1 MYIKKRMGLMVRW
14 VTWTLLFFIAVPPG
28 FAITIDAQQQLDY
41 ADRLF
46 AEKQYLRAA
55 EAYQR
60 FGFFFK
66 DHPLQRA
73 ILFKSGEAFL
83 LAGDATTALARFK
96 ELAVIPLPDQLAV
109 DADFMVVECYLNLN
123 TPTQAGIHLQN
134 ILTKTEDQGIKDRAY
149 HRLAWLHIHYAD
161 WKPAQDAL
169 SRISPSNRVHYRSD
183 EIAALLG
190 HTDAIPRKNPALAGT
205 LSIIPGAGQLYCN
218 RYEDALIAFLL
229 NVGLIWA
236 ASDAFDQDQPA
247 LGGLLSFIGL
257 GFYFG
262 NIYGAV
268 GDAHKYNRN
277 RQGEYVDRLKPYQVR
292 EVAPPPTA
300 SAKGLLFSLHV
311 PF

>member
-1 MYIKKRMGLMVRW
+1 MHQQNRTFLTIRLVA
-14 VTWTLLFFIAVPPG
+14 WTLVLLIFAPSC

-46 AEKQYLRAA
+46 SEKQYLRAA

-60 FGFFFK
+60 FAFFFK
-66 DHPLQRA
+66 DHPLQRT
-73 ILFKSGEAFL
+73 IVYKSGESFL
-83 LAGDATTALARFK
+83 LAGDATTAMARFK
-96 ELAVIPLPDQLAV
+96 GLAASPVPDTLSV
-109 DADFMVVECYLNLN
+109 DADFMVVECYLKLN
-123 TPTQAGIHLQN
+123 APTQAGVHLHN
-134 ILTKTEDQGIKDRAY
+134 IITKTDDRGIKDRAY
-149 HRLAWLHIHYAD
+149 HRLAWLHIHYTD

-169 SRISPSNRVHYRSD
+169 ARISPSNRLHYRSD
-183 EIAALLG
+183 EIAALLENS
-190 HTDAIPRKNPALAGT
+190 ASIPRKHPAVAGT
-205 LSIIPGAGQLYCN
+205 LSIIPGAGQLYCS

-247 LGGLLSFIGL
+247 LGGLLSFVGL

-268 GDAHKYNRN
+268 TDAHKYNQN
-277 RQGEYVDRLKPYQVR
+277 RQAEYVDRLKPFLVR
-292 EVAPPPTA
+292 EVAPPAGA
-300 SAKGLLFSLHV
+300 STGSLLFSLHV